1 MKIDI
6 DIMTRYLHRMR
17 NQPGWDSLNE
27 VATSLNMDR
36 ATSRRYTKTAEDWEL
51 IERQQLENQP
61 TKIQATQKLMKL
73 EPGEVRKIVQAN
85 FQEFKF

>member
-6 DIMTRYLHRMR
+6 DIMTKYLHRMR
-17 NQPGWDSLNE
+17 NQPGWAALNE
-27 VATSLNMDR
+27 VGTSVNMDR

-61 TKIQATQKLMKL
+61 TQIQATKKLMKL

-85 FQEFKF
+85 CQEFDV